1 MLELESVCREP
12 ELELIRPLYLAA
24 FPLAERRPFETYAR
38 LLNDPAYGLDILRAD
53 GAPIGVFSYWRLDG
67 FTFIE
72 HFAVEAQQRGQG
84 LGSAALQAF
93 IASHSGQIVLEVEPA
108 NSSALAR
115 RRIAFYERQGFVL
128 SQVEYVQPPYLADGA
143 AVSLKLMS
151 YPAALADYA
160 AVRAE
165 LYRRV
170 YGVAADWSAA

>member
-1 MLELESVCREP
+1 MLEFESAYRET

-24 FPLAERRPFETYAR
+24 FPPAERRPFETYAS

-53 GAPIGVFSYWRLDG
+53 GAPIGFFSYWRLDG

-72 HFAVEAQQRGQG
+72 HFAVEAQQRSQG
-84 LGSAALQAF
+84 LGSAAVQAF
-93 IASHSGQIVLEVEPA
+93 IVSHPGQIVLEVEPA
-108 NSSALAR
+108 NISALAR

-128 SQVEYVQPPYLADGA
+128 GAAEYIQPPYLAGGA
-143 AVSLKLMS
+143 ALSLKLMS

-160 AVRAE
+160 VVRAE